1 MAEFV
6 DDLGILGGASAPTP
20 PPARVLSPRPS
31 VSRDTAPGG
40 FVDDMGLFGKPA
52 APPVETALPTEVGK
66 PVIRNPDQT
75 VSTEKTIT
83 VEADGK
89 HYLIPTIIG
98 GKEVSQAEA
107 VKQWNA
113 GKNTAVG
120 VYDTADQAETA
131 AQARSKWIGVSLETA
146 PMTPI
151 QSRFEALKA
160 EAGPRGSTFAGRLVP
175 QGSQETAEQVLQK
188 TPLHELE
195 AGGLAATGAMDLAAG
210 LALGAGVTQAVAH
223 PLRTAEAVAGAIRSI
238 PGLAEKYPAF
248 VDKIG
253 NALVERIPKYFRS
266 SRGIPMEAREAAWQR
281 QADISNGIEQGVTLG
296 TQLKQDL
303 TRGERMR
310 AEQLLRPSGPGAR
323 RHSSDDRLS
332 GSALGR
338 ANGGVRNT
346 KTGQSFASETRNHAR
361 HPARRS
367 SSSKR
372 FKGFNRTRAAER
384 VTPFSMSSRN

>member
-1 MAEFV
+1 M
-6 DDLGILGGASAPTP
+6 
-20 PPARVLSPRPS
+20 
-31 VSRDTAPGG
+31 
-40 FVDDMGLFGKPA
+40 
-52 APPVETALPTEVGK
+52 PVT
-66 PVIRNPDQT
+66 
-75 VSTEKTIT
+75 
-83 VEADGK
+83 
-89 HYLIPTIIG
+89 
-98 GKEVSQAEA
+98 
-107 VKQWNA
+107 
-113 GKNTAVG
+113 
-120 VYDTADQAETA
+120 
-131 AQARSKWIGVSLETA
+131 LETA

-210 LALGAGVTQAVAH
+210 LAMSGGIVQAVAH
-223 PLRTAEAVAGAIRSI
+223 PLRTAEAVAGAIRAI

-248 VDKIG
+248 VDRIG

-281 QADISNGIEQGVTLG
+281 QADISNGIEHAVTLG

-323 RHSSDDRLS
+323 EPIKGADGKWIDPDFEMRISGATQPRRARHRQAGRASIAETVAAARGARNAFLDVQQELKDLGRLS
-332 GSALGR
+332 P
-338 ANGGVRNT
+338 
-346 KTGQSFASETRNHAR
+346 ETIESYRQR
-361 HPARRS
+361 IGIYYPRMFGPS
-367 SSSKR
+367 
-372 FKGFNRTRAAER
+372 
-384 VTPFSMSSRN
+384 